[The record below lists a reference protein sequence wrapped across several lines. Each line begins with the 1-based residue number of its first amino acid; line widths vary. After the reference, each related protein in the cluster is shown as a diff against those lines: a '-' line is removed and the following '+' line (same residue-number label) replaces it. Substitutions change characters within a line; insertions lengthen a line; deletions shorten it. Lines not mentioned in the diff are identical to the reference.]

1 MLQRSGGGVVLASA
15 GAVAE
20 IVARLVSGTTRRMGV
35 LMAVCIAVLM
45 LGPGA
50 AMATTTASPGSLG
63 SPPGRLVSVE
73 WLQKNLVRDD
83 VLVLDASP
91 GPAHRKQHI
100 AGAVGAGFF
109 PFGPGEVVPAQV
121 QNRLRGWGVKPG
133 QQIVIVDQG
142 ATYMAT
148 RLFWDLLLVGYPVER
163 LSILDGGMAKW
174 VSAGGAV
181 TDQPSA
187 ARPPSG
193 VTLGSPVPDVR
204 VKLPEFL
211 AATADPQGHV
221 MLEALDPEYFYG
233 GAAFFNRGGHV
244 PHATLMPADDF
255 FNADKTFKSPAQLQ
269 AMLQHLGVRP
279 EQQVL
284 TYCGGGGA
292 AAVPFFALKFL
303 LGYPQVKLFQESQK
317 GWLQDQRELPVWTFG
332 APHLTRNTDWLKA
345 WSSPMLKSFGLSSVT
360 AVDVRPA
367 EAFVLGHVP
376 LAVNLPALELAAQ
389 AQQPARLVSLLQA
402 AGLDPRHEAV
412 IYGEGGVNARS
423 ALSFLLLH
431 QMGQQKVSI
440 HLEGFERWVDGGL
453 DVARPPAAAAAAAPT
468 AATTAAPAVKPAPT
482 AAVLPARQP
491 RTEVLV
497 ADPGTRPGLFPTVYV
512 SSGSTTAKR
521 LPQGTVVHLPAT
533 AMLTP
538 EGAPRP
544 AMDIWTAISKAGVP
558 RYARVVLFAD
568 QLGDAAMNYVIFKLM
583 GFADVQVWAP

>member
-1 MLQRSGGGVVLASA
+1 MLQGSRIGMALASPQMA
-15 GAVAE
+15 ARKTRRRWGVWMPVWMSVWISVCLAWTGTAWAAVATE
-20 IVARLVSGTTRRMGV
+20 
-35 LMAVCIAVLM
+35 
-45 LGPGA
+45 
-50 AMATTTASPGSLG
+50 ASPGG
-63 SPPGRLVSVE
+63 AAGRLVSVE
-73 WLQKNLVRDD
+73 WLQKNLARDD

-187 ARPPSG
+187 ARPPSLL
-193 VTLGSPVPDVR
+193 TLGSPVPDVR

-211 AATADPQGHV
+211 AATADPRGHV

-317 GWLQDQRELPVWTFG
+317 GWLQDERELPVWTFG

-345 WSSPMLKSFGLSSVT
+345 WSSPMLKSFGLSQVT

-389 AQQPARLVSLLQA
+389 AQQPARLLSLLQT

-423 ALSFLLLH
+423 ALSLLLLH

-440 HLEGFERWVDGGL
+440 HLEGFERWVDRGL
-453 DVARPPAAAAAAAPT
+453 DVARPPAAAAASA
-468 AATTAAPAVKPAPT
+468 AAPAVKAAPT
-482 AAVLPARQP
+482 TTVLPSRQP
-491 RTEVLV
+491 RTDVLV

-512 SSGSTTAKR
+512 ASGSAAPKR
-521 LPQGTVVHLPAT
+521 LPPGTVVHLPAT

-544 AMDIWTAISKAGVP
+544 AMDIWTTISKAGVP

>member
-1 MLQRSGGGVVLASA
+1 M
-15 GAVAE
+15 
-20 IVARLVSGTTRRMGV
+20 
-35 LMAVCIAVLM
+35 
-45 LGPGA
+45 
-50 AMATTTASPGSLG
+50 
-63 SPPGRLVSVE
+63 VSVE
-73 WLQKNLVRDD
+73 WLQKNLARDD

-174 VSAGGAV
+174 VSEGGAV

-187 ARPPSG
+187 ARPPSWL
-193 VTLGSPVPDVR
+193 TLGSPVPDVR

-211 AATADPQGHV
+211 AATADPRSHV
-221 MLEALDPEYFYG
+221 MLEALDPEYFFG
-233 GAAFFNRGGHV
+233 GAAFFNRAGHV

-317 GWLQDQRELPVWTFG
+317 GWLQDERELPVWTYG
-332 APHLTRNTDWLKA
+332 DPHLTRNTDWLKA
-345 WSSPMLKSFGLSSVT
+345 WSSPMLKSFGLSQVT

-367 EAFVLGHVP
+367 GAFVLGHVP
-376 LAVNLPALELAAQ
+376 LAVNLPALELAAL
-389 AQQPARLVSLLQA
+389 AQQPARLLSLLQA

-423 ALSFLLLH
+423 ALSLLLLH
-431 QMGQQKVSI
+431 QMGQEKVSI
-440 HLEGFERWVDGGL
+440 HLEGFERWVDRGL
-453 DVARPPAAAAAAAPT
+453 DVARPPAAPAAAAAAAANADAT
-468 AATTAAPAVKPAPT
+468 AAATTSAAAPPAMKPAP
-482 AAVLPARQP
+482 AAAGLPSRQP

-497 ADPGTRPGLFPTVYV
+497 ADPGTRPGMFPTVYV
-512 SSGSTTAKR
+512 ASGNTAPKR
-521 LPQGTVVHLPAT
+521 LPQGTMVHLPAT
-533 AMLTP
+533 ALLTP
-538 EGAPRP
+538 DGAPRP
-544 AMDIWTAISKAGVP
+544 AMDIWAAISKAGVP

>member
-1 MLQRSGGGVVLASA
+1 MLQGSRIGLALTSPQMAARKARRRGGVW
-15 GAVAE
+15 
-20 IVARLVSGTTRRMGV
+20 
-35 LMAVCIAVLM
+35 MAVWMAVWMSVCLAWT
-45 LGPGA
+45 GTAWAAATSEAIPGGA
-50 AMATTTASPGSLG
+50 A
-63 SPPGRLVSVE
+63 GRLVSVE
-73 WLQKNLVRDD
+73 WLQKNLARDD

-121 QNRLRGWGVKPG
+121 QNRLRGWGVQPG
-133 QQIVIVDQG
+133 HHIVIVDQG

-187 ARPPSG
+187 ARPPSLL
-193 VTLGSPVPDVR
+193 TLGPPVPDVR

-211 AATADPQGHV
+211 AATADPRGHV

-317 GWLQDQRELPVWTFG
+317 GWLQDDRELPVWTFG

-345 WSSPMLKSFGLSSVT
+345 WSSPMLKAFGLSQVT

-376 LAVNLPALELAAQ
+376 LAVNLPALDLAAQ
-389 AQQPARLVSLLQA
+389 AQQPARLLSLLQT

-423 ALSFLLLH
+423 ALSLLLLH

-440 HLEGFERWVDGGL
+440 HLEGFERWVDRGL
-453 DVARPPAAAAAAAPT
+453 DVARPPAAAAAAA
-468 AATTAAPAVKPAPT
+468 ATTAAPAVKPASS
-482 AAVLPARQP
+482 AAVLPSRQP
-491 RTEVLV
+491 RTDVLV
-497 ADPGTRPGLFPTVYV
+497 ADPGTRPGMFPTVYV
-512 SSGSTTAKR
+512 ASGSAAPKR
-521 LPQGTVVHLPAT
+521 LPPGTVVHLPAT